1 MIEIRA
7 LSQNDAPAC
16 AAIHAQSFEAGWD
29 ASSFEEYIN
38 PKNVALGAYD
48 VNTDGVGTLIGFIL
62 MGAVTDQT
70 DIITIAITPAA
81 RRRGIARQLVTAA
94 ESRAMARGAALIFL
108 EAAEDNESAIAL
120 YRSCGYIPIGSRK
133 NYYRRAGGRVSALTM
148 QKRLKDPLARQ
159 T

>member
-1 MIEIRA
+1 MTEIRA

-29 ASSFEEYIN
+29 ASSFEDYIH
-38 PKNVALGAYD
+38 PKNVALGAYQL
-48 VNTDGVGTLIGFIL
+48 GTLIGFIL

-94 ESRAMARGAALIFL
+94 ESDAMARGAALVFL

-120 YRSCGYIPIGSRK
+120 YKSCGYIPIGSRK

-148 QKRLKDPLARQ
+148 QKRLRAKEFPNKND
-159 T
+159 